1 MKRKAVGRKRNKAV
15 TSSLCYQFPLDIWQE
30 IGQFYIRSLP
40 QWATLSRINK
50 TFHRAMQHPR
60 VLSHCTVYLQN
71 ARHMSKLNAKVHRLS
86 LCFATLL
93 DSTLSAN
100 LFEVVGQLTYL
111 DLSCTNISTLAYIGS
126 LPNLRTLILQHCSE
140 LKSVDDLPRWPA
152 LTHLDFQR
160 SPAVCHNLHILLK
173 VPNLA
178 VLDLGKC
185 KLFDSDMHPF
195 PSSLRHL
202 DLSFASVTDVGLQH
216 LGTLQSLTYLNLSH
230 VEFITHVQA
239 LHDLTKLRT
248 LHLDWCASLVDITG
262 LSRLHQ
268 LQSLNLHQCHSLTD
282 FEALSALYSLH
293 SLMLGYT
300 RIKDL
305 SPLSTMFKL
314 QRLVL
319 LGCFQILCLSPVAD
333 LPLEYLD
340 LTGCQPNLRNLS
352 HTPALR
358 PITNLSNI
366 FSLVQ
371 PL

>member
-1 MKRKAVGRKRNKAV
+1 
-15 TSSLCYQFPLDIWQE
+15 
-30 IGQFYIRSLP
+30 
-40 QWATLSRINK
+40 
-50 TFHRAMQHPR
+50 
-60 VLSHCTVYLQN
+60 
-71 ARHMSKLNAKVHRLS
+71 MSKLNAKVHRLS